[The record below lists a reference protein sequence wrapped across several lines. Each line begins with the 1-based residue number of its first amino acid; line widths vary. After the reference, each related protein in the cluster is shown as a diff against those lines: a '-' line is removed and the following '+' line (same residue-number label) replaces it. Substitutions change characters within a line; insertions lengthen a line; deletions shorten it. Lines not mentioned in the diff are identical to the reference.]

1 MANETDYRRSHYEG
15 YDAAWSGVECPFL
28 EGSPEEDAWFEGR
41 ERALDEMELE
51 EELEEL
57 FNE

>member
-1 MANETDYRRSHYEG
+1 
-15 YDAAWSGVECPFL
+15 L